1 MVQLV
6 KESTCNVGDL
16 GLIPGLGR
24 SPGERKD
31 YSFQY
36 SGLENSMN
44 YNSVKESDTT
54 EHINYLQLKIP
65 LRYPLY
71 LKKCT
76 EGTITEHKFMC
87 LMHSEIKQ
95 TKRLELA
102 AEEGSLWGHARRM
115 VARAQKPQTPL
126 GFPGKTFYRQN
137 LG

>member
-1 MVQLV
+1 
-6 KESTCNVGDL
+6 
-16 GLIPGLGR
+16 
-24 SPGERKD
+24 
-31 YSFQY
+31 
-36 SGLENSMN
+36 MN

-65 LRYPLY
+65 Q
-71 LKKCT
+71 CT

-95 TKRLELA
+95 TKRLELG

-115 VARAQKPQTPL
+115 VARAQNPQTPL
-126 GFPGKTFYRQN
+126 GFPGKSFYRQN